1 MIMMSV
7 ISESLRQLLLRSLR
21 SASPT
26 LEPAI
31 LWSFSFCI
39 NGWNWFWIRHWCCV
53 TGKAQHSQLHYLH
66 SDYSCNLWLCGF
78 RVFSAFLVWVCLFV
92 CFSHRTGSESIK
104 GRLPGLF
111 VLPCSGQLQ
120 TQSEWHLFLLLSS
133 GLWATKWRNR
143 PAEISAFVSRSFWAS
158 DKREGKGQIWQT
170 EQNISLSAFTSYFL
184 LLPKS
189 MSSYSLVRIYRGFF

>member
-1 MIMMSV
+1 MGGTGFGLGTGAASLEKLSTASSITCTVIILVTCDFVASV
-7 ISESLRQLLLRSLR
+7 CFQLSWFES
-21 SASPT
+21 
-26 LEPAI
+26 
-31 LWSFSFCI
+31 C
-39 NGWNWFWIRHWCCV
+39 
-53 TGKAQHSQLHYLH
+53 
-66 SDYSCNLWLCGF
+66 
-78 RVFSAFLVWVCLFV
+78 VCLFV
-92 CFSHRTGSESIK
+92 CFSRRTGSESIK

-120 TQSEWHLFLLLSS
+120 TQSEWHLFLLSS
-133 GLWATKWRNR
+133 GLWETKWRNR
-143 PAEISAFVSRSFWAS
+143 PAEISAFVSRCFWSS

>member
-1 MIMMSV
+1 M
-7 ISESLRQLLLRSLR
+7 
-21 SASPT
+21 
-26 LEPAI
+26 
-31 LWSFSFCI
+31 
-39 NGWNWFWIRHWCCV
+39 GV
-53 TGKAQHSQLHYLH
+53 TGFGLGTGAASLEKLSTASSIICTVIILVTCDFVASVCFQL
-66 SDYSCNLWLCGF
+66 SWFES
-78 RVFSAFLVWVCLFV
+78 VCLFV

-133 GLWATKWRNR
+133 GLWETKWRNR

-158 DKREGKGQIWQT
+158 DKREGKGQIWQM